1 MNAINTLIAIAFTTG
16 LATAQTERR
25 EIRLAE
31 CPAAIQATVQ
41 ANARGGAV
49 EEVDLIAIDGKQI
62 YIAEVELP
70 RDRDFKIYV
79 SGNGSLV
86 KTREDILLREAPE
99 PVRSAALALDGS
111 VDDVDKDVTGNTV
124 TYHVEVD
131 RHGMAD
137 LDVILSEDG
146 KVLSQTEE
154 AGD

>member
-1 MNAINTLIAIAFTTG
+1 VKTIKTLIALAFTTG
-16 LATAQTERR
+16 LASAQVERR
-25 EIRLAE
+25 EIRLTD
-31 CPAAIQATVQ
+31 CPAAIQTTVE
-41 ANARGGAV
+41 AHARGGAV

-62 YIAEVELP
+62 YIAEVDLP
-70 RDRDFKIYV
+70 RDRDLKIYV
-79 SGNGSLV
+79 SGNGALV
-86 KTREDILLREAPE
+86 KTREDILLSDAPE

-111 VDDVDKDVTGNTV
+111 VDDVDKEVTGNTV

-137 LDVILSEDG
+137 LDVVLAADG